1 MNTYSIARQPILD
14 RTLQLYAYELLFRQH
29 KSGIEEISFT
39 SEVLATAIFD
49 IGLDNVT
56 GNNLAFINMS
66 YQDIMNPAIDAL
78 PTDKVV
84 LELLEDIEIDDALV
98 KRVQQLADQGFL
110 IALDDFVYSPQW
122 EPLIDAASI
131 IKLDLTVLTVEE
143 NQALVNQL
151 QGRSLKFLAEKV
163 ESYEEFEVFKKMGCD
178 YFQGYFLCRPEQL
191 KGQSIS
197 SNMLLK
203 TRLLA
208 EINDPKTSIEQLDL
222 IIQQDP
228 SLSFKLIK
236 YLNSAHFA
244 FISPIKNIKQAI
256 VMIGIQGIKKWATLL
271 GLRNLSAK
279 PSELTR
285 ISLVRAKLA
294 ETVASNNNIT
304 NPNSYFLG
312 GLFST
317 LDAMLDTSME
327 EILATMP
334 LDVNLKNALS
344 KKEGELGLLLQ
355 AIMTYEKTGMH
366 PFDNP
371 RFSNNDY
378 IEACTWADDIMSA
391 L

>member
-1 MNTYSIARQPILD
+1 MNKYSIARQPILD
-14 RTLQLYAYELLFRQH
+14 STLQLYAYELLFRQH
-29 KSGIEEISFT
+29 KSDIEEISFT

-78 PTDKVV
+78 PMDKVV
-84 LELLEDIEIDDALV
+84 LELLEDIDIDDALI

-122 EPLIDAASI
+122 EPLIEAASI

-163 ESYEEFEVFKKMGCD
+163 ESYEEFEIFRKMGCD

-197 SNMLLK
+197 SNTLIK

-208 EINDPKTSIEQLDL
+208 EINDPKTSIEQLDS

-236 YLNSAHFA
+236 YLNSAHFTFA
-244 FISPIKNIKQAI
+244 NPIKNIKQAI
-256 VMIGIQGIKKWATLL
+256 VMIGIQGVKKWATLL
-271 GLRNLSAK
+271 GLRNLSEK
-279 PSELTR
+279 PSELTK

-294 ETVASNNNIT
+294 ETVASNNNIS
-304 NPNSYFLG
+304 NPSNYFLA

-327 EILATMP
+327 KILASMP
-334 LDVNLKNALS
+334 LDVSLKNSLS
-344 KKEGELGLLLQ
+344 KKEGELGSLLQ
-355 AIMTYEKTGMH
+355 SIMTYEKTGIH
-366 PFDNP
+366 PFDKP

-378 IEACTWADDIMSA
+378 IEACKWADEIMSA